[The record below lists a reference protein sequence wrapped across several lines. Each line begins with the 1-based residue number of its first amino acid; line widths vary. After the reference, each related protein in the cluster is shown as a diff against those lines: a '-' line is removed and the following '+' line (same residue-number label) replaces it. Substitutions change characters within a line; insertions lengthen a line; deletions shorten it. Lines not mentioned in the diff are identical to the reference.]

1 MARITTDDNIEFT
14 TIDAAVRYIKNLD
27 GRVSFT
33 VKVEAFLPTEEGRG
47 FPGMT
52 FLRVSRTQFIQAV
65 RGMGK
70 VLVDDR
76 GGKIVLRRTAPNREG
91 GLAFVS
97 FY

>member
-14 TIDAAVRYIKNLD
+14 TIDAAVRFVKNLD
-27 GRVSFT
+27 GRVRFS

-52 FLRVSRTQFIQAV
+52 FLSVSRAQFIQALK
-65 RGMGK
+65 GMGK
-70 VLVDDR
+70 ILVDER
-76 GGKIVLRRTAPNREG
+76 GGKIVLRRTAPTSER